1 MKSGKR
7 SCEPPKEL
15 QSNIATVLRNTKHIT
30 KFKPCTKARVTQG
43 DMVRFAEFK
52 VEQEH
57 SKEVYLLKKEERTRR
72 ILSGKKV
79 IYVQ

>member
-1 MKSGKR
+1 MKSHKR
-7 SCEPPKEL
+7 SCEPPKNL
-15 QSNIATVLRNTKHIT
+15 RSNIATALRNTPHLT
-30 KFKPCTKARVTQG
+30 KFKPTTKARVTRG

-57 SKEVYLLKKEERTRR
+57 SKKAYLQKQEERTKR

-79 IYVQ
+79 VYVQ

>member
-1 MKSGKR
+1 MKSCKR

-15 QSNIATVLRNTKHIT
+15 RSNIATVLRNTPYIT
-30 KFKPCTKARVTQG
+30 KFKPLTKTRITRGDLMRVEQ
-43 DMVRFAEFK
+43 FE
-52 VEQEH
+52 VEQE
-57 SKEVYLLKKEERTRR
+57 LLSEIYSLKQKERTKR

>member
-1 MKSGKR
+1 MKSCKR

-15 QSNIATVLRNTKHIT
+15 RSNIATVLKNTPHII
-30 KFKPCTKARVTQG
+30 KFKPLTKTRITRGDLMRVEQ
-43 DMVRFAEFK
+43 FE
-52 VEQEH
+52 VEQE
-57 SKEVYLLKKEERTRR
+57 LLSEIYSLKQKERTKR